1 MGAASMSL
9 EPSEGYT
16 SGESKSIEE
25 VLEICQGKRDAN
37 EDSVFCTALNDISD
51 IQAQIDA
58 LNVHIEETKEDPRYF
73 LRNMA
78 GLAARESV
86 SSDEAE
92 VEDLEGAVVGMKR
105 FVDLKKLVSWM
116 QPYDKRISR
125 YCMYGCWC
133 LPEGAHGFVAGVGK
147 PVDNVDKACMY
158 LWFCYT
164 CAKEDFGTC
173 NPNLRRYSYKF
184 TWN

>member
-86 SSDEAE
+86 SFDSSSDHSS
-92 VEDLEGAVVGMKR
+92 VILDLQSANFNAGGTNIGGAIQGVADDFTNGDFAWRPNTAAWVVVMTDGQDGTSPAGAVSNLIDSKGAGQPTVDILSVG
-105 FVDLKKLVSWM
+105 
-116 QPYDKRISR
+116 I
-125 YCMYGCWC
+125 G
-133 LPEGAHGFVAGVGK
+133 
-147 PVDNVDKACMY
+147 
-158 LWFCYT
+158 
-164 CAKEDFGTC
+164 
-173 NPNLRRYSYKF
+173 
-184 TWN
+184 